1 MQPNLS
7 QIVSIFTCFQ
17 KKYQKHML
25 SLQVVC
31 YILAI
36 MDKSQFLRAERVF
49 FFVVSSGGSR
59 IFPGGGGANSQK
71 CYYFSIF
78 CRKLHENERIW
89 TPGGARVPGAPP
101 LDPPMVRLNFQYCQ
115 HRHQISSVIQS
126 PLLQELELL
135 KENVHVYRKVTDWFT
150 MSSVEITCL
159 GQRIHN
165 NVTGSNTSLPR
176 GFRSSF
182 WR

>member
-31 YILAI
+31 YILVI

-49 FFVVSSGGSR
+49 FFV
-59 IFPGGGGANSQK
+59 
-71 CYYFSIF
+71 
-78 CRKLHENERIW
+78 
-89 TPGGARVPGAPP
+89 
-101 LDPPMVRLNFQYCQ
+101 VRLNFQYCQ

-135 KENVHVYRKVTDWFT
+135 KENVQHLAHFTPAVQVGWDQLKPDQSSWGVRDVKGSLSMIAHIPEGYRLVYNVFCLNY
-150 MSSVEITCL
+150 MSGSV
-159 GQRIHN
+159 N
-165 NVTGSNTSLPR
+165 S
-176 GFRSSF
+176 
-182 WR
+182 